1 MSDDAT
7 SGTGA
12 DALSNELKLL
22 KGHIMAEIEAK
33 LSQKEDM
40 LWRRGQVEIQRLKQD
55 QQQVLGS
62 ISTMQEREA
71 SLLAENQKI
80 RGTLQK
86 FEHVVQEMREVLGT
100 LIQYQQ
106 RQGTPMQTAAELS
119 PSPSVASTAT
129 TEVHVTRNE
138 CSGESTHTAAMVGD
152 KSPEDSNHE
161 AHGTPPTNW
170 TQNQAEGGQPIVKG
184 LEEEKTFCT
193 PPRASLSS
201 FAVEDAAL
209 SSNLPVPPS
218 WRSAMGSSPAV
229 LSLASVLST
238 AGSQTPNPPSSALKV
253 NLADCLDQ
261 SSPEAMTPAPRRRAE
276 MASASPAPAQKQEIV
291 SLELVK
297 EDGFQ
302 TLGIEVNQVE
312 GSLVVDKIDE
322 HGLVGYWNNR
332 RDSNQSRILTGDRI
346 MEVNGIKQDSK
357 RMLHE
362 CKVRQKLSI
371 VLSRTRVVAAQS
383 PPETGSPVT
392 RKLRPEAQVF
402 VPCGQ
407 KDVTVSSAPPGLEY
421 EVPSMLNLAGCTGR
435 MTELL
440 ATTPQLMVGD
450 QCDLLRPAGMD
461 EPFITSPDQ
470 HEVKRALF
478 P

>member
-1 MSDDAT
+1 MSDAAT
-7 SGTGA
+7 SGAGA
-12 DALSNELKLL
+12 EALSNELKLL

-33 LSQKEDM
+33 LSQKEDI

-55 QQQVLGS
+55 QQQVLSS
-62 ISTMQEREA
+62 INTMQEREA
-71 SLLAENQKI
+71 ALIAENQKI

-100 LIQYQQ
+100 LIHYQQ
-106 RQGTPMQTAAELS
+106 GQGTPLRTLAVEFS
-119 PSPSVASTAT
+119 PSPSVASTAA
-129 TEVHVTRNE
+129 TEANVVHQE
-138 CSGESTHTAAMVGD
+138 GSGESMHATAMAGEKQAAWSADESNHTAQTTPA
-152 KSPEDSNHE
+152 KT
-161 AHGTPPTNW
+161 AGTT
-170 TQNQAEGGQPIVKG
+170 PIVKG

-193 PPRASLSS
+193 PPRSS
-201 FAVEDAAL
+201 SSSYAVEDVSAL
-209 SSNLPVPPS
+209 TSTLPVPPS
-218 WRSAMGSSPAV
+218 WRAAVVSSPAV
-229 LSLASVLST
+229 LSLATVLSSS
-238 AGSQTPNPPSSALKV
+238 GPQTPNPPSSALKV
-253 NLADCLDQ
+253 NLAECLEK

-276 MASASPAPAQKQEIV
+276 IASASPALAQKQEMV

-297 EDGFQ
+297 EEGFQ

-346 MEVNGIKQDSK
+346 IEVNGIKQDSK

-362 CKVRQKLSI
+362 CKVRQRLSI
-371 VLSRTRVVAAQS
+371 VLARTRVVSTES
-383 PPETGSPVT
+383 PLEVGSPVP

-421 EVPSMLNLAGCTGR
+421 EVPSMVGGASCPSR
-435 MTELL
+435 MAELL

-450 QCDLLRPAGMD
+450 QCDLLRPMA
-461 EPFITSPDQ
+461 EPFIMSPDQ
-470 HEVKRALF
+470 QEVKRALF